1 MIGDEIKAAY
11 TRTKWA
17 LVLRGVFGLV
27 LGFFIYARPLDSV
40 AAFAL
45 VIAFWALIDGISNI
59 VRAFNIR
66 EIAPHWWVLLLTGIV
81 SFAFGVA
88 ALYYYPGLSLTFAVV
103 WTAFWLFTAGLMGT
117 YVAIQERRFGAPW
130 GWTLAL
136 GILSL
141 AAGVLA
147 YMYPNVTLAWLLG
160 FIAAYGILSGVIL
173 LLGAW
178 KLQSMER
185 QFTAPMRATA

>member
-11 TRTKWA
+11 SRTKWA

-45 VIAFWALIDGISNI
+45 VIAFWALIDGISSI
-59 VRAFNIR
+59 VRSFTIKQV
-66 EIAPHWWVLLLTGIV
+66 APHWWVLLLTGIV

-173 LLGAW
+173 LMGAW
-178 KLQSMER
+178 KLQSIER

>member
-11 TRTKWA
+11 SRTKWA

-45 VIAFWALIDGISNI
+45 VIAFWALIDGISSI
-59 VRAFNIR
+59 VRSFTIR
-66 EIAPHWWVLLLTGIV
+66 QVAPHWWVLLLTGIV

-173 LLGAW
+173 LMGAW
-178 KLQSMER
+178 KLQSIER